1 MKRIAL
7 FSVLGIG
14 CLFLFSQCFNKAQA
28 TEQKK
33 DPSLVTHKEAV
44 DTLRADSTAP
54 IKALV
59 YKKMTNVESYDFYK
73 NHDLSSLFKGDYP
86 NHGFYGADRYH
97 IEFIFTEVKKDS
109 LNANMYHIKGKN
121 RHKKVITPFEG
132 TFRITDLVEFEDPN
146 LDTANLNSMN
156 VLKIFAAK
164 GVFELN
170 EDPAM
175 PETSGRFTGTFATEF
190 SESKDH
196 KAELWYYSDG
206 TASKGSGYR
215 FDGTWSMYKN
225 PAFTN
230 SVVWAQDFFRFAND
244 ILKDFSIGE
253 RDVEINPQYRHL
265 GWDNFWDGEEWWVE
279 SKTKKEL

>member
-1 MKRIAL
+1 MKRFAL

-109 LNANMYHIKGKN
+109 LNANMYHIRVYEQIK
-121 RHKKVITPFEG
+121 
-132 TFRITDLVEFEDPN
+132 
-146 LDTANLNSMN
+146 
-156 VLKIFAAK
+156 
-164 GVFELN
+164 
-170 EDPAM
+170 
-175 PETSGRFTGTFATEF
+175 
-190 SESKDH
+190 
-196 KAELWYYSDG
+196 Y
-206 TASKGSGYR
+206 
-215 FDGTWSMYKN
+215 
-225 PAFTN
+225 
-230 SVVWAQDFFRFAND
+230 
-244 ILKDFSIGE
+244 
-253 RDVEINPQYRHL
+253 
-265 GWDNFWDGEEWWVE
+265 
-279 SKTKKEL
+279 